1 MPSTLLSQARVLN
14 PVYDTDEI
22 ADVLI
27 TDGIIVAVADEISR
41 PSAPDL
47 EVIDCT
53 GLILG
58 PGLVDLYSHS
68 GEPGF
73 EERETL
79 SSLLQAAI
87 AGGFTRLTL
96 LPDTRPT
103 LDHPAQ
109 LEWMRAQIRCAPV
122 QVDYWGALTLGA
134 KGQQMSELAELA
146 EAGVIG
152 FTDGRPLANPALV
165 RRSLEYA
172 QPFNKPLAF
181 WCCDPDLTSGGVV
194 REGTAAL
201 RLGLPNSPAI
211 AETAALAALLE
222 CLVDIK
228 LPVHIMR
235 VSTARSVE
243 LIQAAKVR
251 GLPVTASATWMH
263 LLLNV
268 EDVHSYHTSL
278 RVEPPLGN
286 PSDQAALIQGYK
298 DGIID
303 AIAVDHTPYTYE
315 EKTVAFAEA
324 PPGAIGLELALP
336 LLWQAFVASGDW
348 TALALWR
355 SLSTHPALCLQQ
367 NPGAIAP
374 GLPAELTLFDP
385 HQSWKV
391 TPQSLKSR
399 SENTSW
405 LGQEVMGKVIRTW
418 QRESQPNGFNLH
430 KTEIR

>member
-1 MPSTLLSQARVLN
+1 MPSILLSQARVLN
-14 PVYDTDEI
+14 PVYDTDQI

-27 TDGIIVAVADEISR
+27 TDGIIAAVADALPDR
-41 PSAPDL
+41 PPHT
-47 EVIDCT
+47 EVINCT

-68 GEPGF
+68 GEPGH

-79 SSLLQAAI
+79 SSLSKAAI

-96 LPDTRPT
+96 LPNTQPAI
-103 LDHPAQ
+103 DHPAQ
-109 LEWMRAQIRCAPV
+109 LEWMRTQLRHSLL
-122 QVDYWGALTLGA
+122 QVEYWGALTLGT

-146 EAGVIG
+146 DAGVIG
-152 FTDGRPLANPALV
+152 FTDGKPLANPALV

-172 QPFNKPLAF
+172 QPYHKPLAF

-201 RLGLPNSPAI
+201 RLGLPSSPAI
-211 AETAALAALLE
+211 AETAALAAFLE
-222 CLVDIK
+222 CLEDIR
-228 LPVHIMR
+228 LPIHIMR
-235 VSTARSVE
+235 VSTARSIE

-251 GLPVTASATWMH
+251 GLPITASTTWLH

-278 RVEPPLGN
+278 RLDPPLGN
-286 PSDQAALIQGYK
+286 PTDQAALIQGFK
-298 DGIID
+298 DGILD
-303 AIAVDHTPYTYE
+303 AIAIDHQPYTYE

-336 LLWQAFVASGDW
+336 LLWQAFVASDDW

-385 HQSWKV
+385 HQAWQV
-391 TPQSLKSR
+391 TPATLRSQSS
-399 SENTSW
+399 NTPW
-405 LGQEVMGKVIRTW
+405 LGQEIIGKVIRTW
-418 QRESQPNGFNLH
+418 QSQR
-430 KTEIR
+430 T

>member
-14 PVYDTDEI
+14 PIYDTDQI

-27 TDGIIVAVADEISR
+27 TDGMIAAVEDVIVDR
-41 PSAPDL
+41 PTDT

-58 PGLVDLYSHS
+58 PGLVDLYSRS
-68 GEPGF
+68 GEPGH

-79 SSLLQAAI
+79 NSLSQAAI

-96 LPDTRPT
+96 LPNTKPAI
-103 LDHPAQ
+103 DHPAQ
-109 LEWMRAQIRCAPV
+109 LEWMRTQLNQSPL
-122 QVDYWGALTLGA
+122 QVEYWGAITLGTQ
-134 KGQQMSELAELA
+134 GQQMSELAELA
-146 EAGVIG
+146 DAGVIG
-152 FTDGRPLANPALV
+152 FADGKPLANPALV
-165 RRSLEYA
+165 RRALEYA
-172 QPFNKPLAF
+172 QPYHKPLAF
-181 WCCDPDLTSGGVV
+181 WCCDPHLTSGGVV

-222 CLVDIK
+222 CLEDIR
-228 LPVHIMR
+228 LPIHIMR
-235 VSTARSVE
+235 ISTARSVE
-243 LIQAAKVR
+243 LIQAAKAR
-251 GLPVTASATWMH
+251 GLPITASTPWTH

-278 RVEPPLGN
+278 RLDPPLGN
-286 PSDQAALIQGYK
+286 PTDQAALIQGFK
-298 DGIID
+298 DGVLD
-303 AIAVDHTPYTYE
+303 AIAIDHQPYTYE

-336 LLWQAFVASGDW
+336 LLWQTFVASDDW

-367 NPGAIAP
+367 NPGAIIP

-385 HQSWKV
+385 QQTWQV
-391 TPQSLKSR
+391 TPMGLRSR
-399 SENTSW
+399 SYNTSW
-405 LGQEVMGKVIRTW
+405 LGQEIVGKVLKTW
-418 QRESQPNGFNLH
+418 QSRRTAP
-430 KTEIR
+430 

>member
-1 MPSTLLSQARVLN
+1 MTFTLLSQARVLN
-14 PVYDTDEI
+14 PVYDTDQI
-22 ADVLI
+22 SDVLI
-27 TDGIIVAVADEISR
+27 INGIITAIDDHIIDR
-41 PSAPDL
+41 PEDTD
-47 EVIDCT
+47 VIDCT
-53 GLILG
+53 GLVLG

-79 SSLLQAAI
+79 GSLLKAAI

-96 LPDTRPT
+96 LPDTHPA

-109 LEWMRAQIRCAPV
+109 LEWMRAQVRHCSPV
-122 QVDYWGALTLGA
+122 QVAYWGALTLGT

-146 EAGVIG
+146 DAGVIG
-152 FTDGRPLANPALV
+152 FADGKPLANPALV

-181 WCCDPDLTSGGVV
+181 WCCDPDLTNGGVV
-194 REGTAAL
+194 REGIAAL
-201 RLGLPNSPAI
+201 RLGLPSSPAI
-211 AETAALAALLE
+211 AETAALATLLE
-222 CLVDIK
+222 CVVDIA
-228 LPVHIMR
+228 LPIHIMR

-243 LIQAAKVR
+243 LIQTAKAR
-251 GLPVTASATWMH
+251 GLPITASTTWMH

-268 EDVHSYHTSL
+268 NDIHGYHTSL

-286 PSDQAALIQGYK
+286 PSDQAALIQGFK
-298 DGIID
+298 DGVLD
-303 AIAVDHTPYTYE
+303 AIAIDHTPYTYE
-315 EKTVAFAEA
+315 EKTVAFAES

-336 LLWQAFVASGDW
+336 LLWQAFVTSEDW

-385 HQSWKV
+385 RQVWQV
-391 TPQSLKSR
+391 TPSTLQSQSY
-399 SENTSW
+399 NTFW
-405 LGQEVMGKVIRTW
+405 LGQEIVGKVVRTW
-418 QRESQPNGFNLH
+418 QTAQ
-430 KTEIR
+430 K

>member
-1 MPSTLLSQARVLN
+1 MTSILLSQARVLN
-14 PVYDTDEI
+14 PVYDTDQI

-27 TDGIIVAVADEISR
+27 IDGIITAVDDLILDR
-41 PSAPDL
+41 PENT
-47 EVIDCT
+47 EVINCN
-53 GLILG
+53 GLVLG

-79 SSLLQAAI
+79 ASLLKAAI

-96 LPDTRPT
+96 LPDTAPV

-109 LEWMRAQIRCAPV
+109 LEWMRAQLCHRPSV
-122 QVDYWGALTLGA
+122 QVAYWGALTLDT

-146 EAGVIG
+146 DAGIIG
-152 FTDGRPLANPALV
+152 FADGKPLANLALV

-194 REGTAAL
+194 REGIAAL

-222 CLVDIK
+222 CVVDIP
-228 LPVHIMR
+228 LPIHIMR

-243 LIQAAKVR
+243 LIQTAKAR
-251 GLPVTASATWMH
+251 GLPITASTTWMH

-268 EDVHSYHTSL
+268 NDIRSYHTSL

-286 PSDQAALIQGYK
+286 PSDQAALIQGFK
-298 DGIID
+298 DGVLD
-303 AIAVDHTPYTYE
+303 AIAIDHTPYTYE
-315 EKTVAFAEA
+315 EKTVAFAES

-336 LLWQAFVASGDW
+336 LLWQAFVISKDW

-385 HQSWKV
+385 QQVWQV
-391 TPQSLKSR
+391 TPSTLQSHSH
-399 SENTSW
+399 NTAW
-405 LGQEVMGKVIRTW
+405 LGQEVVGKVVKTW
-418 QRESQPNGFNLH
+418 QSKQS
-430 KTEIR
+430 

>member
-14 PVYDTDEI
+14 PVYDTDQI

-27 TDGIIVAVADEISR
+27 TDGIITAVEDVIPDR
-41 PSAPDL
+41 PDST

-68 GEPGF
+68 GEPGY

-79 SSLLQAAI
+79 SSLIKAAT

-96 LPDTRPT
+96 LPDTKPA

-109 LEWMRAQIRCAPV
+109 LEWMRTQLRPSPFV
-122 QVDYWGALTLGA
+122 QVSYWGAITLGT

-146 EAGVIG
+146 DAGVIG
-152 FTDGRPLANPALV
+152 FADGKPLTNPALV

-172 QPFNKPLAF
+172 QPYHKPLAF
-181 WCCDPDLTSGGVV
+181 WCCDPELTSGGVV

-201 RLGLPNSPAI
+201 RLGLPNTPAI
-211 AETAALAALLE
+211 AETAALATLLE
-222 CLVDIK
+222 CLQDIR
-228 LPVHIMR
+228 LPIHIMR

-251 GLPVTASATWMH
+251 GLPITASTTWMH

-278 RVEPPLGN
+278 HLEPPLGN
-286 PSDQAALIQGYK
+286 PTDQAALIQGFK
-298 DGIID
+298 DGVLD
-303 AIAVDHTPYTYE
+303 AIAIDHTPYTYE

-336 LLWQAFVASGDW
+336 LLWQTFVASDDW

-367 NPGAIAP
+367 NPGSIAP

-385 HQSWKV
+385 HQTWEV
-391 TPQSLKSR
+391 TPENLRSQSY
-399 SENTSW
+399 NTSW
-405 LGQEVMGKVIRTW
+405 LGQQIVGKVVRTW
-418 QRESQPNGFNLH
+418 QTAP
-430 KTEIR
+430 

>member
-1 MPSTLLSQARVLN
+1 MTSTLLSQARVLN
-14 PVYDTDEI
+14 PVYDTDQI

-27 TDGIIVAVADEISR
+27 IDGIITAVDDLILDR
-41 PSAPDL
+41 PEET

-53 GLILG
+53 GLVLG

-79 SSLLQAAI
+79 DSLLKAAI

-96 LPDTRPT
+96 LPDTYPA

-109 LEWMRAQIRCAPV
+109 LEWMRAQLRYCPPV
-122 QVDYWGALTLGA
+122 QVAYWGALTLGT

-146 EAGVIG
+146 DVRVIG
-152 FTDGRPLANPALV
+152 FADGKPLTNLSLV

-172 QPFNKPLAF
+172 QPFHKPIAF
-181 WCCDPDLTSGGVV
+181 WCCDPDLTGGGVV
-194 REGTAAL
+194 REGIAAL

-222 CLVDIK
+222 CLIDIQ
-228 LPVHIMR
+228 LPIHIMR

-243 LIQAAKVR
+243 LIQAAKAR
-251 GLPVTASATWMH
+251 GLPITASTTWMH

-268 EDVHSYHTSL
+268 NDIHSYHTSL

-286 PSDQAALIQGYK
+286 PADQAALIQGLK
-298 DGIID
+298 DGVLD
-303 AIAVDHTPYTYE
+303 AIAIDHMPHTYE
-315 EKTVAFAEA
+315 EKTVAFAES
-324 PPGAIGLELALP
+324 PPGAIGLELALS
-336 LLWQAFVASGDW
+336 LLWQALVTSEDW

-385 HQSWKV
+385 QQVWQV
-391 TPQSLKSR
+391 TPVTLQSQSH
-399 SENTSW
+399 NTSW
-405 LGQEVMGKVIRTW
+405 LGQNVLGKVVRTW
-418 QRESQPNGFNLH
+418 QSGQ
-430 KTEIR
+430 K

>member
-1 MPSTLLSQARVLN
+1 MTSTLLSQARVLN
-14 PVYDTDEI
+14 PVYDTDQI
-22 ADVLI
+22 SDVLI
-27 TDGIIVAVADEISR
+27 IDSMIIAVEDLIGDR
-41 PSAPDL
+41 PVGT

-53 GLILG
+53 GLVLG

-79 SSLLQAAI
+79 DSLLKAAI

-96 LPDTRPT
+96 LPDTYPA

-109 LEWMRAQIRCAPV
+109 LAWMRAQIRPGSLV
-122 QVDYWGALTLGA
+122 QVAYWGALTLGT
-134 KGQQMSELAELA
+134 KGQHMSELAELA
-146 EAGVIG
+146 DAGVVG
-152 FTDGRPLANPALV
+152 FADGKPLANPALV

-172 QPFNKPLAF
+172 QPFHKPLAF

-194 REGTAAL
+194 REGIAAL

-222 CLVDIK
+222 CVVDIQ
-228 LPVHIMR
+228 LPIHIMR

-243 LIQAAKVR
+243 LIQAAKAR
-251 GLPVTASATWMH
+251 GLTITASTTWMH

-268 EDVHSYHTSL
+268 NDIHSYHTSL
-278 RVEPPLGN
+278 RVDPPLGN
-286 PSDQAALIQGYK
+286 PSDQSALIQGFK
-298 DGIID
+298 DGVLD
-303 AIAVDHTPYTYE
+303 AIAIDHTPHTYE
-315 EKTVAFAEA
+315 EKTVAFAES

-336 LLWQAFVASGDW
+336 LLWQAFVTSEDW

-374 GLPAELTLFDP
+374 GLPAELTLFNP
-385 HQSWKV
+385 QQVWQV
-391 TPQSLKSR
+391 TPSTLQSQS
-399 SENTSW
+399 SNTSW
-405 LGQEVMGKVIRTW
+405 LGQEIVGKVVRTW
-418 QRESQPNGFNLH
+418 Q
-430 KTEIR
+430 TEQK